1 MHKRG
6 ALAPAIRIFTKN
18 KYGRTIDFQQK
29 VFYNEFTSIL
39 VARTKAKVRRQVM
52 KFLNEDELLE
62 ALNSK
67 QITQKDFELAKDV
80 CSELIEEIQKLN
92 DIYKE
97 VLELKYVAQFSNQE
111 ITDFLHIEKKTV
123 EMRLYRANNILRER
137 LRDWYY
143 EN

>member
-39 VARTKAKVRRQVM
+39 VASTKAKERRQVM

-62 ALNSK
+62 VTPKSLRIRKRILDHAKRMRSLKNSR
-67 QITQKDFELAKDV
+67 
-80 CSELIEEIQKLN
+80 
-92 DIYKE
+92 
-97 VLELKYVAQFSNQE
+97 
-111 ITDFLHIEKKTV
+111 TDE
-123 EMRLYRANNILRER
+123 
-137 LRDWYY
+137 
-143 EN
+143 